1 MHAEQEQKKG
11 FYFALAAYGM
21 WGVFPI
27 YFHAIA
33 SVPAM
38 EVLAHRIAWSLAF
51 LAAILLISKR
61 GKDILELLKK
71 PKLLLSLTLTAI
83 IVSANWMIF
92 IWAVAQ
98 EQILEA
104 ALGYYINPLVS
115 VFLGMIFLGERLRR
129 GQWLAILLALAAVS
143 YQLILLGKLPWIAL
157 SLAFSFGL
165 YGLLRKTI
173 PVDSILGLFTETL
186 LLFPFAI
193 GYMVWLASHNEL
205 VLLNA
210 SAGLSLLLL
219 AAGIV
224 TSLPLLCFTSATQR
238 LSLLYIGLMQYIA
251 PSISFLIAIFYFGET
266 LDSNRLITFIMIW
279 LALVIFTAEGLIRR
293 RQNKRSAV

>member
-11 FYFALAAYGM
+11 IYFALAAYGM
-21 WGVFPI
+21 WGIFPI

-33 SVPAM
+33 SVSAM
-38 EVLAHRIAWSLAF
+38 EILAHRIAWSLAF

-61 GKDILELLKK
+61 SKDILELLKK
-71 PKLLLSLTLTAI
+71 PKLLLSLTLTAV
-83 IVSANWMIF
+83 IVSANWLIF

-157 SLAFSFGL
+157 SLAFSFGF

-193 GYMVWLASHNEL
+193 GYMIWLASYNEL

-266 LDSNRLITFIMIW
+266 LDSDRLITFVMIW

-293 RQNKRSAV
+293 RRAQTT

>member
-38 EVLAHRIAWSLAF
+38 EILAHRIAWSLAF

-61 GKDILELLKK
+61 SQDIFDLLKK
-71 PKLLLSLTLTAI
+71 PKLLLSLTLTAV
-83 IVSANWMIF
+83 IVSANWLIF

-129 GQWLAILLALAAVS
+129 GQWLAILLALTAVS

-157 SLAFSFGL
+157 SLAFSFGF

-210 SAGLSLLLL
+210 STGLSLLLL

-266 LDSNRLITFIMIW
+266 LDSDRLVTFAMIW
-279 LALVIFTAEGLIRR
+279 LALVIFTAEGLLRR
-293 RQNKRSAV
+293 RQNKRPAV